1 LLLRQQE
8 CEDPHFCEGSV
19 LEPLRAISRCSSRRS
34 PDDDPPCQREGRSI
48 ERGALVLHAVHA
60 HGRRPRRAFRRRAVL
75 CGGPRRPD
83 HVLDRGRA
91 ERPALNRLIR
101 GTMVTIVEPMQ
112 SSRRILRGILA
123 ASLLLATTGCELIT
137 GSTMCTTG
145 LEPAVLVEVLDSTTL
160 EPVRGGVRVIAR
172 DGALADTAD
181 TTDPVE

>member
-1 LLLRQQE
+1 
-8 CEDPHFCEGSV
+8 
-19 LEPLRAISRCSSRRS
+19 
-34 PDDDPPCQREGRSI
+34 
-48 ERGALVLHAVHA
+48 
-60 HGRRPRRAFRRRAVL
+60 
-75 CGGPRRPD
+75 
-83 HVLDRGRA
+83 
-91 ERPALNRLIR
+91 
-101 GTMVTIVEPMQ
+101 MVTIVEPMQ

-181 TTDPVE
+181 TTDPVEFWLPRGADRDTVVFSPIGVAYERPGTYDVAVEAPGFETWERTGVRVASGACGPETVELTARLRPTEN